1 MTPADSAA
9 PAPENTRAY
18 WYPRVRGGLTVIGGT
33 LAYVAIAS
41 AFGNDASFGTAFV
54 GMIGSLVM
62 MLCVWWLEARRD
74 AKHHGGRHPRNRG
87 Q

>member
-1 MTPADSAA
+1 VTPPDSDA
-9 PAPENTRAY
+9 PAPDNARAY

-62 MLCVWWLEARRD
+62 MLWVWWLEARRN
-74 AKHHGGRHPRNRG
+74 AKPCSGHQPRDQR